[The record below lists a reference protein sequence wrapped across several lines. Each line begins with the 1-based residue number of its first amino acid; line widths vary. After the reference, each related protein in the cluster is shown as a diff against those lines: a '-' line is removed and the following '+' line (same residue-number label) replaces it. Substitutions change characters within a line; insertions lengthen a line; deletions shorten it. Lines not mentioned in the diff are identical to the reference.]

1 MDEDLNIDFPFE
13 INYEKIVQTKSLLP
27 MVRLLAADLMKNPY
41 MTLGLYF
48 QTAKDTDLELI
59 LESSEDEDDERLSD
73 ILLMAEMLAK
83 AEGVITEGIDDVYVH
98 LNTFITLAAVTSLDR
113 KDLIDANYD
122 NMSFGEEFA
131 HHTIAMRKPNV

>member
-83 AEGVITEGIDDVYVH
+83 AEGVITEDIDDVYVH

-113 KDLIDANYD
+113 KDLIDAEYD
-122 NMSFGEEFA
+122 NMSFGEEYSKHIVA
-131 HHTIAMRKPNV
+131 KRKE

>member
-83 AEGVITEGIDDVYVH
+83 AEGVITEDIEDVYVH
-98 LNTFITLAAVTSLDR
+98 LNTFITLAAVASLDR
-113 KDLIDANYD
+113 KDLIDAEYD
-122 NMSFGEEFA
+122 NMSFGEEYSKHIVA
-131 HHTIAMRKPNV
+131 KRKE

>member
-98 LNTFITLAAVTSLDR
+98 LNTFITLAAVASLDR
-113 KDLIDANYD
+113 KDLIDAEYD
-122 NMSFGEEFA
+122 NMSFGEEYSKHIVA
-131 HHTIAMRKPNV
+131 KRKE